1 MVLVIFVMR
10 LKKIPGALERV
21 EASSYVIK
29 DGKKYVGHYQSLFP
43 KKQPI
48 HIEIG
53 MGKGKFIVEMAERH
67 PEINYIGIEKYDS
80 VLMRALEKQEE
91 KQLPNLI
98 LMRQDAGEIDEVFDH
113 EIDRIYLNFSDPWP
127 KKRHA
132 KRRLSSPDFLKEYDS
147 IFRGKKEI
155 IMKTDNRKL
164 FEYSIM
170 SMTEYGYHIREIS
183 LDLYQDQKEE
193 HVQTEY
199 EIKFHNLGYPIYW
212 MRVDKG

>member
-1 MVLVIFVMR
+1 MR
-10 LKKIPGALERV
+10 LKKVPGALERI
-21 EASSYVIK
+21 EASDEVIK
-29 DGKKYVGHYQSLFP
+29 EGNEYRGHYDSLFP

-53 MGKGKFIVEMAERH
+53 IGKGKFITEMAELH
-67 PEINYIGIEKYDS
+67 QEINYIGIEKYDS
-80 VLMRALEKQEE
+80 VLIRALEKQEE
-91 KQLPNLI
+91 KQLSNLR
-98 LMRQDAGEIDEVFDH
+98 LMRLDAEKIADVFDH
-113 EIDRIYLNFSDPWP
+113 EIERIYLNFSDPWP

-132 KRRLSSPDFLKEYDS
+132 KRRLTSPEFLKAYDM
-147 IFRGKKEI
+147 IFKNTKEI

-170 SMTEYGYHIREIS
+170 SMTDYGYHIREIS

-212 MRVDKG
+212 MCVDKN

>member
-1 MVLVIFVMR
+1 MR

-21 EASSYVIK
+21 EDSSYVIK

-132 KRRLSSPDFLKEYDS
+132 KRTLSSPDFLKTYDS
-147 IFRGKKEI
+147 IFREKKEI

-164 FEYSIM
+164 FEY
-170 SMTEYGYHIREIS
+170 
-183 LDLYQDQKEE
+183 
-193 HVQTEY
+193 
-199 EIKFHNLGYPIYW
+199 
-212 MRVDKG
+212 